1 MINFRITLTGT
12 APLLMHNSQL
22 ADPLN
27 PIVKEKKKV
36 SSKRT
41 KTDDDH
47 AEMARLEY
55 LGSLYLIPEVGP
67 YLPGQNIERALLDAA
82 RISKQGKKIER
93 GIFIQTDENP
103 LSYKGPR
110 AAADLWADE
119 NFRLMASVKQ
129 QTSRIM
135 RCRPMFREWA
145 CAAEG
150 ILDPSVI
157 DIADLETI
165 ATTAGQM
172 IGIGDWRPRYG
183 RFTATVER
191 IAGQVAA

>member
-27 PIVKEKKKV
+27 PLVKEKKKV

-47 AEMARLEY
+47 EEMARLEY
-55 LGSLYLIPEVGP
+55 LGGLYLIPGVGP
-67 YLPGQNIERALLDAA
+67 YLPGQNVERALLDAA

-93 GIFIQTDENP
+93 GVFIQTNENP
-103 LSYKGPR
+103 IAYKGPR
-110 AAADLWADE
+110 DAEGLWADT

-129 QTSRIM
+129 QTARIM
-135 RCRPMFREWA
+135 RCRPMFREWT

-150 ILDPSVI
+150 VLDPAVI
-157 DIADLETI
+157 DLADLVAI
-165 ATTAGQM
+165 ANTAGQM

-183 RFTATVER
+183 RFAVSVER
-191 IAGQVAA
+191 LAA